1 MAIQR
6 SVLLVFVALFAA
18 ALPAQES
25 YAPLIHEASNEG
37 EVALSRF
44 RVPDGFA
51 AELFAAE
58 PLLANPVAFHV
69 DPRGR
74 FYVVE
79 TFRLSAG
86 VTDTRRHMYWRDDD
100 LACRTV
106 ADRVALYKK
115 HLGDKLP
122 GYSVEHDRLRLVV
135 DDDGD
140 GKADRSTVFV
150 DGFNNLA
157 DGLAAGVL
165 ARGDDVW
172 FACIPDLWLLRDE
185 DGDGRADVKK
195 SLSTGYGVHVG
206 YLGHDL
212 HGLRLGPDGRLY
224 FSIGD
229 RGLNVTTAEG
239 RRLEYPHT
247 GTVLRCNPDG
257 SELEVFAFGLR
268 NPQELAFD
276 EYGNLFTGDN
286 NSDGGDKARWVHVVE
301 GGDTGWRM
309 GYQYKRSPVLRGP
322 WNEEKLWHTQW
333 KGQAAHILPP
343 LAHLA
348 DGPSGLTYYPGSG
361 LPDRYRGHFFLCDF
375 RGDSSVS
382 GIRTFRVRPRGASF
396 EVVDESQ
403 FIWSIL
409 ATDVDF
415 AADGALYV
423 TDWVDGWEKPNK
435 GRIYRFYDTE
445 SRAKAEVQEVARL
458 LGEGLRRRS
467 VRDLEGLLAHAD
479 MRVRQE
485 AQFELVRRQADGAAV
500 FGRVAVHSENLLAR
514 LHSIWGIEQL
524 GRSYRE
530 VLDILVPLLTD
541 RAPEV
546 RAQAAKAVGDARL
559 QASLHALIG
568 ALVDRSPRVQLFAA
582 MALGKFGRAEAIA
595 PLCEMLRNNNDVDPY
610 LRHAGV
616 MGLVGIGDLK
626 RLLEHASDPSP
637 AVRMGILL
645 ALRRL
650 RSSELRRFLN
660 DSDPFLVAEAA
671 RAINDVPMD
680 ALTGDLA
687 AVLGSAPV
695 DRFQAGRTL
704 AAPALVRA
712 INANFRLG
720 RKAGAEAL
728 ARFAARDDASDRLR
742 LEALSALSDWPQPPR
757 RDRVTGSSRP
767 LGARS
772 AAPAVAAL
780 RAFREPL
787 LAASS
792 PPVRQRAIE
801 LLGASGVQEAAPAL
815 REVVADGSAGGHLRG
830 VALQALGDLGVDDL
844 REIVAR
850 AAGDADPLLRIAS
863 HRQLARLDPVRAV
876 AVLKTALESGERE
889 EKQSAFVILGDLDG
903 PGAEAVLTSWL
914 GKLSRGEV
922 SPAVQLDLLEAAAK
936 RTESEVSAALN
947 GFEESRAQAS
957 PVERHREALVGG
969 DPERGEEIFSGKS
982 EVACM
987 RCHRAGDRGGSVGPD
1002 LKGIGTRQTPEY
1014 LLESLVEPARAIAK
1028 GFESVIIVK
1037 NDGNVVAGLLR
1048 DDNERALVVR
1058 MQDATHVVVLKI
1070 EIASYTPDKVS
1081 AMPEDVLKHLSGREL
1096 RDLVAFL
1103 VSLKEATG
1111 TAHER

>member
-1 MAIQR
+1 MVIQR
-6 SVLLVFVALFAA
+6 SVLLVFVALVAT

-25 YAPLIHEASNEG
+25 YAPLIHEASNEA
-37 EVALSRF
+37 ELALSRF
-44 RVPDGFA
+44 RMPDGFA

-69 DPRGR
+69 DPSGR

-79 TFRLSAG
+79 TFRLFAG

-106 ADRVALYKK
+106 ADRLALYKK
-115 HLGDKLP
+115 HLGDQLP
-122 GYSVEHDRLRLVV
+122 SYSVEHDRLRLVV
-135 DDDGD
+135 DDNGD
-140 GKADRSTVFV
+140 GKADRATVFA

-172 FACIPDLWLLRDE
+172 FACIPDLWLLRDQ

-229 RGLNVTTAEG
+229 RGLNVTTPEG

-286 NSDGGDKARWVHVVE
+286 NSDGGDKARWVHLVE

-348 DGPSGLTYYPGSG
+348 DGPSGLTYYPGTG
-361 LPDRYRGHFFLCDF
+361 FPARYRGHFFLCDF

-382 GIRTFRVRPRGASF
+382 GIRTFKVRPRGASY

-403 FIWSIL
+403 FVWSIL
-409 ATDVDF
+409 ATDADF
-415 AADGALYV
+415 AADGALCI
-423 TDWVDGWEKPNK
+423 TDWVDGWEKPGK
-435 GRIYRFYDTE
+435 GRIYRLYHEE
-445 SRAKAEVQEVARL
+445 SRASPLVQEVVRL
-458 LGEGLRRRS
+458 LRDGLRRHP
-467 VRDLEGLLAHAD
+467 VRELEGLLAHAD

-500 FGRVAVHSENLLAR
+500 FGRVAVHSQHLLAR
-514 LHSIWGIEQL
+514 LHAIWGIEQL

-546 RAQAAKAVGDARL
+546 RAQAARAAGDARL
-559 QASLHALIG
+559 LASLHALIS
-568 ALVDRSPRVQLFAA
+568 ALADRSPRVQLFAA
-582 MALGKFGRAEAIA
+582 MALGKLGRVEAVA

-616 MGLVGIGDLK
+616 MGLVGIADMEELLK
-626 RLLEHASDPSP
+626 RAADPSS
-637 AVRMGILL
+637 AVRMGVLL
-645 ALRRL
+645 ALRRF
-650 RSSELRRFLN
+650 RSSELRRFLT
-660 DSDPFLVAEAA
+660 DPDPFLIAEAA
-671 RAINDVPMD
+671 RAINDVPID
-680 ALTGDLA
+680 ALTVELA
-687 AVLGSAPV
+687 ALLDEAPP
-695 DRFQAGRTL
+695 DGNL
-704 AAPALVRA
+704 PAPALLRS
-712 INANFRLG
+712 INANFRRG
-720 RKAGAEAL
+720 GAVGAQAL
-728 ARFAARDDASDRLR
+728 ARFAARDDGSDRLR
-742 LEALSALSDWPQPPR
+742 LEALSALSDWSQPPR
-757 RDRVTGSSRP
+757 RDRITGSSRP
-767 LGARS
+767 LRERS

-780 RAFREPL
+780 RASHEQL
-787 LAASS
+787 LAAASS
-792 PPVRQRAIE
+792 PVRQRAME
-801 LLGASGVQEAAPAL
+801 LLGASGVQEAGPVL
-815 REVVADGSAGGHLRG
+815 REIIADASAEGLLRG
-830 VALQALGDLGVDDL
+830 VALEALAALGVDDL
-844 REIVAR
+844 SEAVAR
-850 AAGDADPLLRIAS
+850 AARDDDARLRIAA
-863 HRQLARLDPVRAV
+863 HRQLARLEPALAV
-876 AVLKTALESGERE
+876 ATLKTALESGELE
-889 EKQSAFVILGDLDG
+889 ERQSAFVILGTLEG
-903 PGAEAVLTSWL
+903 PEAEAVLTSWL
-914 GKLSRGEV
+914 GRLSRGEV
-922 SPAVQLDLLEAAAK
+922 SPAVQLDLLEAAGK
-936 RTESEVSAALN
+936 RKEPAVAAALRI
-947 GFEESRAQAS
+947 FEESRAQAA
-957 PVERHREALVGG
+957 PVERYREALIGG
-969 DPERGEEIFSGKS
+969 DPKVGEKIFSEKA

-1002 LKGIGTRQTPEY
+1002 LNGIGSKQKPEY
-1014 LLESLVEPARAIAK
+1014 LLESLVEPARTIAK
-1028 GFESVIIVK
+1028 GFESVVVVK
-1037 NDGNVVAGLLR
+1037 KDGNVVAGLVR

-1058 MQDATHVVVLKI
+1058 LPDATHVVVPQA
-1070 EIASYTPDKVS
+1070 EIATRTTDRVS
-1081 AMPEDVLKHLSGREL
+1081 AMPEDLLKHLSAREL

-1103 VSLKEATG
+1103 VSLK
-1111 TAHER
+1111 